1 MESMSKDIDY
11 TAKDIYKVRISK
23 GFVDAEFGEGFLV
36 EIWDFRTQRIVYGE
50 KFRDLD
56 RARRSEKEIKSDL
69 ESMTIDR
76 FHQSYLKRRP

>member
-1 MESMSKDIDY
+1 MESMSKDTSN

-50 KFRDLD
+50 RHRELD
-56 RARRSEKEIKSDL
+56 RARRTEKEIKGNL
-69 ESMTIDR
+69 ENMTLER
-76 FHQSYLKRRP
+76 FNQTYLKKRP

>member
-1 MESMSKDIDY
+1 MKRMSKETSY

-23 GFVDAEFGEGFLV
+23 GFVDADFGEGFLV

-56 RARRSEKEIKSDL
+56 RARRSEKEIKGDL
-69 ESMTIDR
+69 ENMTLDR
-76 FHQSYLKRRP
+76 FNQSYLKKRS